1 MRSAHGWHP
10 RYTRVGPATKVR
22 RQLPMQ
28 HTRPY
33 SGLGDPTRWT
43 LIEVLAEQAQ
53 RRPDE
58 IWIQS
63 TDGPTLTFGDAWRD
77 AERVAGHL
85 ATLGIQPGDR
95 VIVMLPNGID
105 LVQAWLGIGR
115 LGAIAVLL
123 NTELRGRFLEHQI
136 DNCGAALAIVDPT
149 LLPTVIAALPEAP
162 SLTRVLLTGAFTG
175 GTPGLECLPF
185 QAWRAARP
193 SAGAPPRPQ
202 DPFCIM
208 YTSGTSGPAK
218 GVVMPHAHCT
228 LFGVGTV
235 KAFQLR
241 PEDRYYIVLPLFHV
255 NGLLMQLGGT
265 LLAGIRAIVRPRF
278 SATAWL
284 DDVRGFGA
292 TVTNMLGTLSAFVI
306 AQPPLETDRDHA
318 IRALL
323 NAPNPAEHE
332 AVFRERFGI
341 RDVIS
346 GFGMTEVNI
355 PVWGRLGE
363 ARPGAAGWVHDEHF
377 EILVADPETDEAR
390 APGELG
396 EILVRP
402 RIPFGFMTEYFGM
415 PQKTVEA
422 WRNLWFHTGDAGTLG
437 DDGLLTFVD
446 RIKDCIRRRGENISA
461 TEVESA
467 VATLRGIAEVAACA
481 VPSGR
486 VGGEDEI
493 LLSVVPIPGTEL
505 SLEAIAAHADAVL
518 PRFARVRFLE
528 FVAELPKTA
537 TGKVQRAQIRR
548 RGAGEAWDRDVPTIA
563 R

>member
-1 MRSAHGWHP
+1 
-10 RYTRVGPATKVR
+10 
-22 RQLPMQ
+22 MQ
-28 HTRPY
+28 QTQTY

-43 LIEVLAEQAQ
+43 LIAALAEQAR

-63 TDGPTLTFGDAWRD
+63 TEGATLTFGDAWRD

-85 ATLGIQPGDR
+85 AALGIQPGDR

-105 LVQAWLGIGR
+105 FVQAWLGIGR
-115 LGAIAVLL
+115 LGAIAVLF
-123 NTELRGRFLEHQI
+123 NTELRGTFLEHQI
-136 DNCGAALAIVDPT
+136 CNCGAALAIVDPV
-149 LLPTVIAALPEAP
+149 LLPTVIAALPNTP
-162 SLTRVLLTGAFTG
+162 MLTRALLTEPFAGGAAG
-175 GTPGLECLPF
+175 IECLPF
-185 QAWRAARP
+185 RAWREARP
-193 SAGAPPRPQ
+193 TVGAPPRPQ

-235 KAFQLR
+235 RAFQLG
-241 PEDRYYIVLPLFHV
+241 PDDRYYIVLPLFHV

-278 SATAWL
+278 SATAWA
-284 DDVRGFGA
+284 DDVRNFGA

-306 AQPPLETDRDHA
+306 AQPPLASDRNHSL
-318 IRALL
+318 RALL
-323 NAPNPAEHE
+323 NAPNPPEQE
-332 AVFRERFGI
+332 SVFRDRFGI
-341 RDVIS
+341 RDVLS

-363 ARPGAAGWVHDEHF
+363 ARPGAAGWVHDDHF
-377 EILVADPETDEAR
+377 EVCIADPETDEAR
-390 APGELG
+390 AAGEIG

-402 RIPFGFMTEYFGM
+402 RIAFGFMTEYYGM

-437 DDGLLTFVD
+437 EDGLLTFVD
-446 RIKDCIRRRGENISA
+446 RLKDCIRRRGENISA
-461 TEVESA
+461 TEVEA
-467 VATLRGIAEVAACA
+467 AIATLPGIAEVAACA

-486 VGGEDEI
+486 IGGEDEI
-493 LLSVVPIPGTEL
+493 LLAVVPAPGFAP
-505 SLEAIAAHADAVL
+505 SLAAIAAHADSVL

-528 FVAELPKTA
+528 LVADLPKTS
-537 TGKVQRAQIRR
+537 TGKVQRAQLRR
-548 RGAGEAWDRDVPTIA
+548 RGTVSAWDRDAPPPA
-563 R
+563 P

>member
-1 MRSAHGWHP
+1 MP
-10 RYTRVGPATKVR
+10 
-22 RQLPMQ
+22 

-33 SGLGDPTRWT
+33 SGIGDPTRWT
-43 LIEVLAEQAQ
+43 LIKVLAEQAQ
-53 RRPDE
+53 HRPDE
-58 IWIQS
+58 IWFQS

-95 VIVMLPNGID
+95 VIVMLSNGID
-105 LVQAWLGIGR
+105 FVHAWLGIGR

-136 DNCGAALAIVDPT
+136 ENCGAALAIVDPA
-149 LLPTVIAALPEAP
+149 LLPAVIAALPKAP
-162 SLTRVLLTGAFTG
+162 LLTRALLTGAFTCAAAE
-175 GTPGLECLPF
+175 LECLPF
-185 QAWRAARP
+185 HAWREAP
-193 SAGAPPRPQ
+193 PIAGAQPRPQ

-306 AQPPLETDRDHA
+306 AQVPVGTQRDHSL
-318 IRALL
+318 RALL
-323 NAPNPAEHE
+323 NAPNPPEHE
-332 AVFRERFGI
+332 AAFRERFGI

-363 ARPGAAGWVHDEHF
+363 ARPGAAGWVHGEHF
-377 EILVADPETDEAR
+377 EVCVADPETDEPR
-390 APGELG
+390 APDEIG

-402 RIPFGFMTEYFGM
+402 KVPFGFMAEYYGM
-415 PQKTVEA
+415 PHKTVEA

-437 DDGLLTFVD
+437 EDGLLTFVD

-467 VATLRGIAEVAACA
+467 IATLAGVVEVAACA

-493 LLSVVPIPGTEL
+493 LLSVVREAESEL
-505 SLEAIAAHADAVL
+505 TLAGIAVHADAVL

-528 FVAELPKTA
+528 IVAELPKTA
-537 TGKVQRAQIRR
+537 TGKVQRAEIRR
-548 RGAGEAWDRDVPTIA
+548 RGPGQAWDRDVQPA
-563 R
+563 AE